1 MSDFGTVGAPV
12 GSAPVNQGNKK
23 RRQLIALGV
32 LLVLVAGFFGAAW
45 FFTRDNGDRAK
56 VGDCVKPS
64 GTDSVKIVS
73 CSSPDAAYKVVGRL
87 DGKTQVEAELS
98 ACDGFPGADAVFWE
112 GKAGDKG
119 LVLCLAS
126 VTG

>member
-1 MSDFGTVGAPV
+1 MGDFGTAGAVGAGPV
-12 GSAPVNQGNKK
+12 RQVNKK

-32 LLVLVAGFFGAAW
+32 LIVVAAGFFGAAW

-64 GTDSVKIVS
+64 GEDSVKIVS
-73 CSSPDAAYKVVGRL
+73 CTSPDAAYKVVGRL
-87 DGKTQVEAELS
+87 DDKTQVEAELS
-98 ACDGFPGADAVFWE
+98 ACDGFSGADAVFWE

-126 VTG
+126 VNG